1 MATIDTTCPQCG
13 APHAKKLSLIHQEGF
28 STVQTDINTVG
39 TFNTVGRQK
48 IKTTGTATG
57 VQQTQASK
65 NAAPPEVPGIVTRGE
80 VIRGVVIIVGIIL
93 CVTGFFSDSVTVAIL
108 GASAIVFSF
117 GVPVAATG
125 EELANHR
132 QATKHSQA
140 ARDAWEKTFKCSSCG
155 HKFVPSEVNAV

>member
-1 MATIDTTCPQCG
+1 
-13 APHAKKLSLIHQEGF
+13 
-28 STVQTDINTVG
+28 VG
-39 TFNTVGRQK
+39 TLNTIGRQK
-48 IKTTGTATG
+48 IKTTGTATA

-65 NAAPPEVPGIVTRGE
+65 DAAPPVVPGMVTQGE
-80 VIRGVVIIVGIIL
+80 VIRGVVMIVGMIL
-93 CVTGFFSDSVTVAIL
+93 CVVGFFNDSIIVAVLGAAAIL
-108 GASAIVFSF
+108 FSF
-117 GVPVAATG
+117 CVPVAATG